1 MSANRQIIVIGGATA
16 SGKTQLAIEVA
27 KKLGTEIINA
37 DSRQIYKE
45 LNIGVAKPSL
55 YELVAVKHHFVSC
68 TSIHEHFNAGDFQ
81 KQGQLVLNQLL
92 DTYGSAV
99 ICGGTG
105 LYIKALLEG
114 LDEFPDTDEELRDS
128 IEVKFKEIGLWGIKE
143 QLLAID
149 PNAADFVKL
158 DNPSR
163 VKRALELVLLCGK
176 PLSEIY
182 KKTST
187 IPSDAKVDFYCID
200 YPRENLYRRIN
211 DRVDKMVSD
220 GLVEEVRELIP
231 FQELKALQTVGYS
244 ELFDC
249 FNNLYSQEKSIENIK
264 QHTRNYAKRQ
274 ITWFKNQFSS
284 NWISPKQPI
293 QSIFASQ

>member
-1 MSANRQIIVIGGATA
+1 MISNRRIIVIGGATA

-45 LNIGVAKPSL
+45 LNIGVAKPTL
-55 YELVAVKHHFVSC
+55 PELDAVKHHFVSC
-68 TSIHEHFNAGDFQ
+68 TSIHDHFNAGDFQ
-81 KQGQLVLNQLL
+81 KQGQLILNQLL
-92 DTYGSAV
+92 NNHGSAV

-114 LDEFPDTDEELRDS
+114 LDEFPETDEVLRDS
-128 IEVKFKEIGLWGIKE
+128 IELKFKEVGLWGLKE

-149 PNAADFVKL
+149 PNASDFVAL

-163 VKRALELVLLCGK
+163 VKRALELVLLCNK
-176 PLSEIY
+176 PLCEIY
-182 KKTST
+182 KKNST
-187 IPSDAKVDFYCID
+187 IPTDAKVEFYCID
-200 YPRENLYRRIN
+200 YPRETLYQRIN
-211 DRVDKMVSD
+211 DRVDKMISV
-220 GLVEEVRELIP
+220 GLIDEVRELVP

-244 ELFDC
+244 ELFGS
-249 FNNLYSQEKSIENIK
+249 FNNLYNQEKAVENIK

-284 NWISPKQPI
+284 NWISPKQTI
-293 QSIFASQ
+293 QSIFATQ

>member
-1 MSANRQIIVIGGATA
+1 MSANRRIIVIGGATA
-16 SGKTQLAIEVA
+16 SGKTQLAIDVA

-45 LNIGVAKPSL
+45 LNIGVAKPSSQ
-55 YELVAVKHHFVSC
+55 ELNTVKHHFVSC

-92 DTYGSAV
+92 DNYGSAV

-114 LDEFPDTDEELRDS
+114 LDEFPETDEELRNS
-128 IEVKFKEIGLWGIKE
+128 IELKFKEIGLWGVRE
-143 QLLAID
+143 ELLAID

-187 IPSDAKVDFYCID
+187 IPSDARVDFYCID
-200 YPRENLYRRIN
+200 YQRESLYRRIN
-211 DRVDKMVSD
+211 DRVNKMVSD
-220 GLVEEVRELIP
+220 GLVAEARELIP

-244 ELFDC
+244 ELFES
-249 FNNLYSQEKSIENIK
+249 FNNLYSQEKAIENIK

-284 NWISPKQPI
+284 NWISPKQSI
-293 QSIFASQ
+293 QSIFATQ

>member
-1 MSANRQIIVIGGATA
+1 MSVNRQIIVIGGATA
-16 SGKTQLAIEVA
+16 SGKTQLAIDVA

-45 LNIGVAKPSL
+45 LNIGVAKPTHS
-55 YELVAVKHHFVSC
+55 ELNEIKHHFVSC

-92 DTYGSAV
+92 DNYGSAV

-114 LDEFPDTDEELRDS
+114 LDEFPETDEALRDS
-128 IEVKFKEIGLWGIKE
+128 IEVKFKEIGLWGLKE

-182 KKTST
+182 KKNST

-200 YPRENLYRRIN
+200 YHRDNLYRRIN
-211 DRVDKMVSD
+211 ERVDKMVSD
-220 GLVEEVRELIP
+220 GLIEEVRELIP

-244 ELFDC
+244 ELFES
-249 FNNLYSQEKSIENIK
+249 FNNLCSQDKAIENIK

-293 QSIFASQ
+293 QSIFATQ

>member
-1 MSANRQIIVIGGATA
+1 MSATRRIIVIGGATA
-16 SGKTQLAIEVA
+16 SGKTQLAIDVA

-45 LNIGVAKPSL
+45 LDIGVAKPTL
-55 YELVAVKHHFVSC
+55 AELDAVKHHFVSC
-68 TSIHEHFNAGDFQ
+68 TSIHEHYNAGDFQ

-92 DTYGSAV
+92 DNYGSAV

-114 LDEFPDTDEELRDS
+114 LDEFPETDEVLRDS
-128 IEVKFKEIGLWGIKE
+128 IELKFKEIGLWGLKE

-149 PNAADFVKL
+149 TRAADFVKL

-187 IPSDAKVDFYCID
+187 IPSDARVEFYCID
-200 YPRENLYRRIN
+200 YQRESLYRRIN

-220 GLVEEVRELIP
+220 GLVAEVRELIP

-244 ELFDC
+244 ELFES
-249 FNNLYSQEKSIENIK
+249 FNNLYSQEKAIENIK

-284 NWISPKQPI
+284 NWISPKQSI
-293 QSIFASQ
+293 QSIFATQ

>member
-1 MSANRQIIVIGGATA
+1 MSANRRIIVIGGATA
-16 SGKTQLAIEVA
+16 SGKTKLAIDVA

-45 LNIGVAKPSL
+45 LNIGVAKPTAI
-55 YELVAVKHHFVSC
+55 ELNAIKHHFVSC

-81 KQGQLVLNQLL
+81 KQGQLILNQLL
-92 DTYGSAV
+92 DNYGSAV

-114 LDEFPDTDEELRDS
+114 LDEFPETDEELRNS
-128 IEVKFKEIGLWGIKE
+128 IELKFKEIGLWGLKE
-143 QLLAID
+143 QLLTID
-149 PNAADFVKL
+149 ASAADFVKL

-187 IPSDAKVDFYCID
+187 ISSDAKVDFYCID
-200 YPRENLYRRIN
+200 YPRETLYRRI
-211 DRVDKMVSD
+211 DERVDKMVSD
-220 GLVEEVRELIP
+220 GLIDEVKELIP

-244 ELFDC
+244 ELFES
-249 FNNLYSQEKSIENIK
+249 FNNLHSQEKAIEKIK

-284 NWISPKQPI
+284 NWISPKQTI
-293 QSIFASQ
+293 QSIFATQ